1 MDSRRFQKR
10 TAINHLNQISND
22 IAFFCIKPRIIK
34 IGNSES
40 ALEFLVIAKPDEWGK
55 TGENQPI

>member
-1 MDSRRFQKR
+1 M
-10 TAINHLNQISND
+10 ILH
-22 IAFFCIKPRIIK
+22 FFCIKPRIIK